1 MKYNLDAASCINMR
15 IPMQE
20 AKHDLLSSQSLEEG
34 DDFLESL
41 EFIASKL
48 DAGSHETFRWVWGD
62 EVVAIEQ
69 VLLVGEDDMVVGWGR
84 EVFFYPSLY
93 LRHILMVVG
102 RG

>member
-1 MKYNLDAASCINMR
+1 MKYNVDTASCIDMR

-34 DDFLESL
+34 DDFLKSL

-48 DAGSHETFRWVWGD
+48 DTGSHETFCWMWID
-62 EVVAIEQ
+62 EVIAIQEI
-69 VLLVGEDDMVVGWGR
+69 LLVGEDDVVVGWGR
-84 EVFFYPSLY
+84 EVFFYPILY